1 MARAG
6 RSWPVS
12 AWPWARSAAL
22 DEAGVGK
29 GVEVRE
35 ADAGGV
41 VCAGGLVV
49 AGALVTGACV
59 ST

>member
-1 MARAG
+1 
-6 RSWPVS
+6 
-12 AWPWARSAAL
+12 
-22 DEAGVGK
+22 VGK